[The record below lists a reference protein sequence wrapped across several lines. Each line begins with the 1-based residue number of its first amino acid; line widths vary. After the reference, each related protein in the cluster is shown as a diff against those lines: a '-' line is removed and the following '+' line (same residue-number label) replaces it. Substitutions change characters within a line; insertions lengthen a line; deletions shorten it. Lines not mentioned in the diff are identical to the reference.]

1 MPRVAKVDGSPHDA
15 EALAAIAQSARGA
28 FSTVEDMTQSFIRE
42 AIIQGLFRPGERLN
56 LDTIASALGVSRM
69 PVRASLRQLEGEGL
83 LRIHPY
89 RGATVSVLQP
99 HEIAEIYELRVLLE
113 CHLLEHA
120 VARLDAGLLVRLE
133 AVVARMEASRE
144 LGERLEARR
153 EFYELLYQ
161 RAERPRALAQ
171 VNNLRS
177 SVGRYLLLQRVDE
190 PHGHE
195 DFLAFLRAR
204 DTEHAQEWLAAHLNR
219 VSRKLQSLLAA
230 DAVPPEHPQ
239 PEAGAPRR

>member
-1 MPRVAKVDGSPHDA
+1 MPRVAKGDSSAREA

-28 FSTVEDMTQSFIRE
+28 FSTVEDMTQSFVRE
-42 AIIQGLFRPGERLN
+42 AIIQGVFPPGHRLN
-56 LDTIASALGVSRM
+56 LDTIAAALGVSRM

-113 CHLLEHA
+113 GYLLEQA
-120 VARLDAGLLVRLE
+120 MARLDDEALDELEAAVLRLE
-133 AVVARMEASRE
+133 SADE
-144 LGERLEARR
+144 LGDRLEARR
-153 EFYELLYQ
+153 EFYQLLYE

-171 VNNLRS
+171 VNTLRS

-190 PHGHE
+190 QHGHE
-195 DFLAFLRAR
+195 DFLRFLRAKDVKR
-204 DTEHAQEWLAAHLNR
+204 AKDWQARHLMK
-219 VSRKLQSLLAA
+219 VSRKLQSLVAHDGEAPPAA
-230 DAVPPEHPQ
+230 
-239 PEAGAPRR
+239 RRPG